1 MITLPNYQITQQI
14 YESANSLVY
23 RGVQNEDNQAVILKI
38 LKEDY
43 PTPEELTRYRMEVAK
58 LLGVSQPAVSLYCR
72 NMRGSS
78 IDLRSDSVIK
88 NLVVKMAESLVKDN
102 LPRKELILKY
112 CEICRAIRAKGLLC
126 DLHKEFDSAIDTE
139 KCGLCNN
146 ANSSF
151 TECF

>member
-1 MITLPNYQITQQI
+1 MSVPCEVAVKCVLPVIRAVVARELMVRYQ
-14 YESANSLVY
+14 
-23 RGVQNEDNQAVILKI
+23 LKQV
-38 LKEDY
+38 
-43 PTPEELTRYRMEVAK
+43 EVAK

>member
-1 MITLPNYQITQQI
+1 MPFHNHQLEEIYMSVPCEVAVKCVLPVIRAVVARELMVRYQ
-14 YESANSLVY
+14 
-23 RGVQNEDNQAVILKI
+23 LKQV
-38 LKEDY
+38 
-43 PTPEELTRYRMEVAK
+43 EVAK